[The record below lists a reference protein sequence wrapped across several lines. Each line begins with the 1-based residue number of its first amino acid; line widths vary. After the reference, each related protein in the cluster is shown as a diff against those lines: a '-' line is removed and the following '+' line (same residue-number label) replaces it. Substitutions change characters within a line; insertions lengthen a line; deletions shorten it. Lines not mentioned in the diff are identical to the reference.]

1 MRGGDGGC
9 VLAVVP
15 LADFHRAAGF
25 QLGIQAAAMRLGGG
39 YTALCHYLGMPKELG
54 RLWVDAPGPGEVE
67 SAPVNNGGADRAL
80 ARLLGPTAAAQV
92 DKSAL
97 DYLLERR
104 GYKPRRRSANYER
117 PPSERNGLAED
128 DDDDIGVD
136 SDSERDSLAS
146 SSTTNRMDT
155 GPTGSTY
162 TGRGVAGS
170 RLGKRRRETR
180 GLRGCRRTTGSGSNV
195 SRGAGRAGA
204 NATVELEASELAPG
218 ELARVRGGSNVTCL
232 LVERGSLEGY
242 WSPPDGRHGGPGV
255 AGGAGVTVRAEGRR
269 SGKKGRVRSSSS
281 SSVHVAGPAFGAAP
295 FNRSSPAQGARS
307 AVSFSSPA
315 RRRR

>member
-1 MRGGDGGC
+1 VRGGDGGC
-9 VLAVVP
+9 VLVVVP

-39 YTALCHYLGMPKELG
+39 YTALCHYLGMPEELG

-67 SAPVNNGGADRAL
+67 SANPVNDGGAASAL
-80 ARLLGPTAAAQV
+80 ARLLGSTAAAQV

-117 PPSERNGLAED
+117 PHDD

-146 SSTTNRMDT
+146 SSTTRMDT
-155 GPTGSTY
+155 GPTGSIH
-162 TGRGVAGS
+162 GVVSGHGVAGS
-170 RLGKRRRETR
+170 HASGNAGRETR
-180 GLRGCRRTTGSGSNV
+180 GLPREPPPTNGSGSNV
-195 SRGAGRAGA
+195 TQGAGRAGA

-242 WSPPDGRHGGPGV
+242 WSPPDGRHGG
-255 AGGAGVTVRAEGRR
+255 
-269 SGKKGRVRSSSS
+269 
-281 SSVHVAGPAFGAAP
+281 
-295 FNRSSPAQGARS
+295 
-307 AVSFSSPA
+307 
-315 RRRR
+315 

>member
-1 MRGGDGGC
+1 
-9 VLAVVP
+9 
-15 LADFHRAAGF
+15 
-25 QLGIQAAAMRLGGG
+25 
-39 YTALCHYLGMPKELG
+39 MPKELG

-67 SAPVNNGGADRAL
+67 SAPVNNGGVDRAL

-117 PPSERNGLAED
+117 PPSERNGLAGD

-162 TGRGVAGS
+162 TGRGVPSGAEGAEGA
-170 RLGKRRRETR
+170 RPRAPTNGP
-180 GLRGCRRTTGSGSNV
+180 GSGSNV

-255 AGGAGVTVRAEGRR
+255 AAGAGVTVRAEGRR

-281 SSVHVAGPAFGAAP
+281 SVHVAGPHSGLI
-295 FNRSSPAQGARS
+295 RSFVAAQGARS